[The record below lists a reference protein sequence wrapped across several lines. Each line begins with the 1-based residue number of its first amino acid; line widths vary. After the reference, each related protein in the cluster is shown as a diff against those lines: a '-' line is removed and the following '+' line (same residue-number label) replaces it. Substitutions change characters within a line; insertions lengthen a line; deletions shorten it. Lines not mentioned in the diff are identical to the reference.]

1 METVYNSKNT
11 TTVGA
16 VSFTEVSAPTI
27 VGSTALYGV
36 LAGSNTVSASTVS
49 ATTLIGAGS
58 GITSLDMGNAGSG
71 TLAVARG
78 GTGVASSTGTGSVV
92 LSANPT
98 LTGTVTAGTFS
109 GSGSGLSGT
118 ASSLNVNY
126 ASSAGSAPANGGTA
140 TSVSGG
146 TASVSS
152 CYSSGGFSHSYS
164 LNGLFSASLTYLGNI
179 QFSYSGPRAAD
190 TIFFY
195 TTGNSS
201 YNANLQAQLTGL
213 GNFYVRQAVT
223 GGGADYAELFEW
235 ADGNPNNEDRVGYPV
250 VLVDDKIAVATE
262 NSTDIIG
269 VISNTPTVVGD
280 GSPMH
285 WHGKYLKDDF
295 GRSVYDIQD
304 RVVWDEGKENHLV
317 SEPGLVIP
325 PDATYFTDKVEV
337 LNPLYDESIPY
348 NPRDMRK
355 EWGMVG
361 LMGKIYMRKSQPS
374 HPNWKCMKRKENTDL
389 WFVR

>member
-1 METVYNSKNT
+1 MI
-11 TTVGA
+11 G
-16 VSFTEVSAPTI
+16 
-27 VGSTALYGV
+27 YG
-36 LAGSNTVSASTVS
+36 
-49 ATTLIGAGS
+49 
-58 GITSLDMGNAGSG
+58 
-71 TLAVARG
+71 
-78 GTGVASSTGTGSVV
+78 
-92 LSANPT
+92 
-98 LTGTVTAGTFS
+98 
-109 GSGSGLSGT
+109 
-118 ASSLNVNY
+118 Y
-126 ASSAGSAPANGGTA
+126 
-140 TSVSGG
+140 
-146 TASVSS
+146 
-152 CYSSGGFSHSYS
+152 
-164 LNGLFSASLTYLGNI
+164 
-179 QFSYSGPRAAD
+179 
-190 TIFFY
+190 
-195 TTGNSS
+195 
-201 YNANLQAQLTGL
+201 
-213 GNFYVRQAVT
+213 FYVRGAFY

-374 HPNWKCMKRKENTDL
+374 HPNWKCMKRTENTDL